1 MNNEKYINAYV
12 EVLTGVMQDA
22 IIKNVSFQ
30 ANANISEDI
39 IKEQSEQIAKLQV
52 MVANINQNNDE
63 ENSKNEKTI
72 ESLNQTINDLNQQ
85 IQNLNNVKND
95 YENIKHQVNH
105 VDTFRIELI
114 KEREKHQKTRNDYE
128 NIIKELNEKID
139 YLQLTP
145 AKRKKIDDAK
155 NVKVETKIIDL
166 FREAN
171 SIIKDGGSF

>member
-30 ANANISEDI
+30 ANAKISEDI
-39 IKEQSEQIAKLQV
+39 IKEQSEEIAKLQV

-72 ESLNQTINDLNQQ
+72 ENLNQQ
-85 IQNLNNVKND
+85 IQNLNSAKSE
-95 YENIKHQVNH
+95 YEKVKHQINH
-105 VDTFRIELI
+105 LNTFRNELI
-114 KEREKHQKTRNDYE
+114 KEREEHQKTRDSYE
-128 NIIKELNEKID
+128 STIKELNEKID

-155 NVKVETKIIDL
+155 ITKVKTKELNVLQEENLITT
-166 FREAN
+166 
-171 SIIKDGGSF
+171 KDGGNF

>member
-39 IKEQSEQIAKLQV
+39 IKEQSEQITKLQV

-72 ESLNQTINDLNQQ
+72 ESLNQTINDLN
-85 IQNLNNVKND
+85 NVKND
-95 YENIKHQVNH
+95 YESIKHRVH
-105 VDTFRIELI
+105 HLDVFRNELI
-114 KEREKHQKTRNDYE
+114 KEREEHKKTRDNYE
-128 NIIKELNEKID
+128 NVIKELNEKID

-145 AKRKKIDDAK
+145 AKRKKVDDAK
-155 NVKVETKIIDL
+155 VTKVETKDIDT
-166 FREAN
+166 FQEAT
-171 SIIKDGGSF
+171 SMITKDGGSF